1 MPTASKP
8 ESAPL
13 SLDEE
18 RLIHALV
25 NRGLVSN
32 DEVQQCRS
40 LPGGPGPEGLLA
52 RLLEANCLT
61 PEQARRI
68 NQEMNLL
75 VGQQIPGY
83 QLLEKLGQ
91 GSMGIVFKAR
101 QLSMN
106 RPVALKV
113 LQPRL
118 ATNPKD
124 LERFLRE
131 AHLAAKLSHHNIVQ
145 AIDVGSTGKV
155 HYFVME
161 YVEGTTIDQ
170 QLRMG
175 KRYSERDALEIIRQ
189 IAQALDHASSRQ
201 LIHRDIKPANIMLTK
216 DGVAKLADLGLA
228 RQTVGD
234 VLAQDEKGLV
244 IGTPFYIAPEQ
255 IRGRDDIDSRA
266 DIYSLG
272 ATLYHMVTGRQPFPG
287 TDVDTVLNAHL
298 KEDLTPPDHLN
309 IALSAGLGEV
319 VEFMMAKNPDHRYQS
334 PRDLIIDL
342 DCLLAGE
349 PPKLARRQIQTGVLA
364 GLGDGDR
371 EEGSDPELEA
381 AEEEGGSRQFV
392 AAGADP
398 LWIWVLGALLGI
410 SVLVN
415 LLLLLRRGG

>member
-1 MPTASKP
+1 MPTTSKP

-32 DEVQQCRS
+32 EEVQQCRS
-40 LPGGPGPEGLLA
+40 LAGGSPGPEGLLA
-52 RLLEANCLT
+52 RLVESNCLT

-68 NQEMNLL
+68 TQEMNLL

-83 QLLEKLGQ
+83 QFLEKLGQ
-91 GSMGIVFKAR
+91 GSMGIVFKAH

-106 RPVALKV
+106 RPVAIKV

-118 ATNPKD
+118 ATNPRD

-145 AIDVGSTGKV
+145 AIDAGSTGKV

-161 YVEGTTIDQ
+161 YVEGTTIAQ
-170 QLRMG
+170 QLKIG
-175 KRYSERDALEIIRQ
+175 KRYGEREALEIIRQ
-189 IAQALDHASSRQ
+189 IAQALDHATGRQ
-201 LIHRDIKPANIMLTK
+201 LIHRDIKPANIMLTRE
-216 DGVAKLADLGLA
+216 GVAKLADLGLA

-255 IRGRDDIDSRA
+255 ICGRADIDHRA

-272 ATLYHMVTGRQPFPG
+272 ATLYHMVTGRPPFPG
-287 TDVDTVLNAHL
+287 TDIDTVLNAHL
-298 KEDLTPPDHLN
+298 KEELTPPDHLN
-309 IALSAGLGEV
+309 TALSGGLGEM
-319 VEFMMAKNPDHRYQS
+319 VEFMMAKDPNHRYQS
-334 PRDLIIDL
+334 PRDLISDL

-349 PPKLARRQIQTGVLA
+349 PPKLARRQLQTHVFA
-364 GLGDGDR
+364 GLGDG
-371 EEGSDPELEA
+371 ELEEDGE
-381 AEEEGGSRQFV
+381 AEGEETGSAKF
-392 AAGADP
+392 AGEGVDP
-398 LWIWVLGALLGI
+398 VWVWVLGALLGI
-410 SVLVN
+410 SILLN
-415 LLLLLRRGG
+415 LLLLVRGAG